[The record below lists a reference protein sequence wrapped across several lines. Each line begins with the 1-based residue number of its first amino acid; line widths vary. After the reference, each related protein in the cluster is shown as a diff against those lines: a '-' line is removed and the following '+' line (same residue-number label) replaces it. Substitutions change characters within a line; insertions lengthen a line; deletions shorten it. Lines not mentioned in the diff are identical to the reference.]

1 MSYVGGTTASM
12 SSTTPPSTD
21 RVATLTDIGPREVQQ
36 DRAIAHIDGD
46 GSWVVAVFDGLG
58 GHDRGD
64 EAAQAAADAF
74 PARIDGPTEMNA
86 AIAAA
91 NSAVWDLLP
100 EDVHVPRTLGP
111 LSHWPAGFEPLTT
124 AAAAAWTP
132 HGGLQTAWL
141 GDSVL
146 FFVPMRPGVPGMH
159 SEPQGSWDSP
169 IMNNALGFTPEPEDT
184 SIGSMSEDDLAVLT
198 GHIESDG
205 LLVIAATDGLF
216 DPIRIAR
223 YGPRGRFSADPHDNS
238 IGFAIPEPQRS
249 SARAVATA
257 LMQAARVE
265 GLHDNAAIAVALAVS
280 DSVVAPSPATS
291 RC

>member
-1 MSYVGGTTASM
+1 M
-12 SSTTPPSTD
+12 
-21 RVATLTDIGPREVQQ
+21 
-36 DRAIAHIDGD
+36 
-46 GSWVVAVFDGLG
+46 
-58 GHDRGD
+58 
-64 EAAQAAADAF
+64 
-74 PARIDGPTEMNA
+74 
-86 AIAAA
+86 
-91 NSAVWDLLP
+91 WDLLP

-132 HGGLQTAWL
+132 HGGLQTAWP

-223 YGPRGRFSADPHDNS
+223 YGPRGRSSADPHDNS